1 MAHPNSEPS
10 SSLQTAFHQIVRDIV
25 EVLDYTGAM
34 IATYERDHSLPVRA
48 FYVDPTVA
56 PEAQIREWEATV
68 SRLMQRKVSIIEP
81 DPTFARVFT
90 NADEHSTNLSVKA
103 ALSREPVITDDL
115 YTLFDPVLP
124 PITKTIVNQLIQPF
138 VGVKQ
143 IVAVP
148 FFIDVPGQEP
158 EIVGNLFAGK
168 RGVITEQ
175 DVRILSAFS
184 RQAAAAIEMERHRQR
199 VLQVARQLTIQ
210 IQAHIQQEEAVLHQ
224 IVMGIVEGL
233 GYMGAMVATYE
244 ADGSLPLR
252 AVSFSPRVVSEAQIR
267 IWEERISQLIGQSV
281 SILNPDPSFARV
293 FIYDEK
299 YHNNLSV
306 EAVRRG
312 HAVTSEQ
319 LFSIFTP
326 ILPMIARP
334 IINHVIQPAL
344 GIKQIIAVP
353 CYLET
358 TTGQWEMMGNLFAAT
373 ERGAALALKKLN
385 SFRRLADK
393 RPRPLTMPAFTA
405 KLRNNNK

>member
-1 MAHPNSEPS
+1 M
-10 SSLQTAFHQIVRDIV
+10 
-25 EVLDYTGAM
+25 
-34 IATYERDHSLPVRA
+34 
-48 FYVDPTVA
+48 
-56 PEAQIREWEATV
+56 
-68 SRLMQRKVSIIEP
+68 
-81 DPTFARVFT
+81 
-90 NADEHSTNLSVKA
+90 
-103 ALSREPVITDDL
+103 
-115 YTLFDPVLP
+115 
-124 PITKTIVNQLIQPF
+124 
-138 VGVKQ
+138 
-143 IVAVP
+143 
-148 FFIDVPGQEP
+148 
-158 EIVGNLFAGK
+158 
-168 RGVITEQ
+168 
-175 DVRILSAFS
+175 
-184 RQAAAAIEMERHRQR
+184 
-199 VLQVARQLTIQ
+199 
-210 IQAHIQQEEAVLHQ
+210 
-224 IVMGIVEGL
+224 
-233 GYMGAMVATYE
+233 
-244 ADGSLPLR
+244 
-252 AVSFSPRVVSEAQIR
+252 VSEAQIR

-385 SFRRLADK
+385 SFRCLADK